1 MKHAIID
8 SPIGELTLV
17 GDGDV
22 VTGLYF
28 PHHWTR
34 PDRTTFGP
42 RDDSAFSSAA
52 EQLKEYFAGQRKE
65 FDLPTRAEGSS
76 YDREVWAELA
86 KIPYGSTATY
96 GDLAQTVGG
105 LPPEVGAAVGRNPL
119 SVLVACHRVVGKNGK
134 LTGYAGGLKRKQFL
148 LELERPPA
156 TERGQLW

>member
-1 MKHAIID
+1 MKHTIID

-42 RDDSAFSSAA
+42 RDDSAFPEAA
-52 EQLKEYFAGQRKE
+52 EQLKEYFAGQRQE
-65 FDLPTRAEGSS
+65 FDVPKRADGT
-76 YDREVWAELA
+76 DFQRAVWAEIA

-96 GDLAQTVGG
+96 GDLAKAAGG
-105 LPPEVGAAVGRNPL
+105 LPHEVGAAVGQNPL
-119 SVLVACHRVVGKNGK
+119 SILVACHRVVGKNGK